1 MQCGLA
7 VASRVETWKGGG
19 VKVIAKQW
27 ELPRNQS
34 GGREGKIGALSVCR
48 GRGGGGQNF
57 SESCIWAAD
66 NAVIS
71 ISLQNASSAPSAGNL

>member
-1 MQCGLA
+1 MQYGLA
-7 VASRVETWKGGG
+7 VAARVETWRGGG
-19 VKVIAKQW
+19 GSGNCLTVGASSKSIRWERGEDWGVKCV
-27 ELPRNQS
+27 
-34 GGREGKIGALSVCR
+34 GG
-48 GRGGGGQNF
+48 GGMGGQNF